1 MKIWPTWQKYRSELY
16 ESYNIFKSS
25 TEDALNNSKIF
36 LTSDLYK
43 ITKQLFF
50 FFFFFFFLTCNYCYV
65 SYNFKYLLNSRMNW
79 TVADSSSVPYYVSF
93 YRETDKQ

>member
-16 ESYNIFKSS
+16 ENNIFKSS
-25 TEDALNNSKIF
+25 KEDALNNSKIF

-43 ITKQLFF
+43 ITKQ
-50 FFFFFFFLTCNYCYV
+50 LTCNYCYV

>member
-1 MKIWPTWQKYRSELY
+1 MKIWPTWQKYRSELN
-16 ESYNIFKSS
+16 ENNIFKSS

-43 ITKQLFF
+43 ITKQL
-50 FFFFFFFLTCNYCYV
+50 TYNYCYV

>member
-16 ESYNIFKSS
+16 ENNIFKSS
-25 TEDALNNSKIF
+25 TENALNNSKIF
-36 LTSDLYK
+36 LSSDLYK
-43 ITKQLFF
+43 ITKQL
-50 FFFFFFFLTCNYCYV
+50 TYNYCYV

>member
-16 ESYNIFKSS
+16 ENNIFKSS

-43 ITKQLFF
+43 ITKQL
-50 FFFFFFFLTCNYCYV
+50 TYNYCYV

>member
-16 ESYNIFKSS
+16 ENNIFKSS

-43 ITKQLFF
+43 ITKQL
-50 FFFFFFFLTCNYCYV
+50 TCNYCYV
-65 SYNFKYLLNSRMNW
+65 SYNFKYLLNSHMNW
-79 TVADSSSVPYYVSF
+79 TVADSSSIPYYVSF